1 MLWFVGLGISGTQSI
16 PIEVVKIIQ
25 KADFVYLEA
34 FTSPISKQH
43 EDEIKNMVNGS
54 FKIAKRW
61 LVEDGQEILKTS
73 KSSTV
78 VLLSYGDPYVATT
91 HIELRTRAKLE
102 NIETNTIHSASAITS
117 MIGEAG
123 LQLYKVGRV
132 VTIMNEKK
140 STITPY
146 TTIFKNLTQGLH
158 SVLLLEYNHD
168 KNYFLDPKDAISNLL
183 DVEKEQKRNV
193 LNNDTFAIIAS
204 RIGFET
210 QKIISGKFSNLLKVD
225 FGEPPHSIIIT
236 GKLHFTESDAIN
248 VLTECLDK
256 PSDNSTRIKST
267 SVQMI
272 EKYVP
277 MVRKALEEIRPLYN
291 DSKEFQEVFENA
303 ELYIN
308 DAENFLKQGK
318 DENAVL
324 SIGYADGVPR
334 NLSGKINVIYKN
346 TLYPQVGSITMDQMM
361 VDITG
366 SNEIKVG
373 STMVLLG
380 SDGDKIISPLE
391 WARKSNTIPWEIL
404 CSFKNRLP
412 RVQVD

>member
-1 MLWFVGLGISGTQSI
+1 MLWFVGLGISGTRSI

-25 KADFVYLEA
+25 EADFVYLEA

-73 KSSTV
+73 KSSTA

-117 MIGEAG
+117 MVGEAG
-123 LQLYKVGRV
+123 LQFYKVGRM

-146 TTIFKNLTQGLH
+146 TAIFKNLTQGLH
-158 SVLLLEYNHD
+158 SIILLEYNHD
-168 KNYFLDPKDAISNLL
+168 ENYFLDPKDAISNLL

-291 DSKEFQEVFENA
+291 DTKEFQEVFENA
-303 ELYIN
+303 KLYIN
-308 DAENFLKQGK
+308 DAENFLEQGK

-324 SIGYADGVPR
+324 SIGYADGLVDALRIAKGIDP
-334 NLSGKINVIYKN
+334 KI
-346 TLYPQVGSITMDQMM
+346 
-361 VDITG
+361 
-366 SNEIKVG
+366 
-373 STMVLLG
+373 
-380 SDGDKIISPLE
+380 
-391 WARKSNTIPWEIL
+391 
-404 CSFKNRLP
+404 
-412 RVQVD
+412 

>member
-1 MLWFVGLGISGTQSI
+1 MLWFVGLGISGTKSI

-25 KADFVYLEA
+25 DADIVYLEI
-34 FTSPISKQH
+34 FTSPISQMH
-43 EDEIKNMVNGS
+43 EEEIKNMVNGS

-61 LVEDGQEILKTS
+61 LVEDGQEILKAS

-78 VLLSYGDPYVATT
+78 VLLSYGDPYMATT
-91 HIELRTRAKLE
+91 HIELRTRAELE
-102 NIETNTIHSASAITS
+102 NIETKTVHSASIITS

-123 LQLYKVGRV
+123 LQFYKVGRV

-146 TTIFKNLTQGLH
+146 TAINKNLTQGLH
-158 SVLLLEYNHD
+158 SVILLEYNHD
-168 KNYFLDPKDAISNLL
+168 KKYFLDPKNAISNLL
-183 DVEKEQKRNV
+183 DIEKEQKKFI
-193 LNNDTFAIIAS
+193 LSDDTFTIIAS

-225 FGEPPHSIIIT
+225 FGEPPHSIIIP

-256 PSDNSTRIKST
+256 PSDNSAGIKST

-277 MVRKALEEIRPLYN
+277 MVRKALEEIKPLYN
-291 DSKEFQEVFENA
+291 ESKEFQEVFENA

-324 SIGYADGVPR
+324 SIGYADGLVDALRMAKGIEP
-334 NLSGKINVIYKN
+334 KI
-346 TLYPQVGSITMDQMM
+346 
-361 VDITG
+361 
-366 SNEIKVG
+366 
-373 STMVLLG
+373 
-380 SDGDKIISPLE
+380 
-391 WARKSNTIPWEIL
+391 
-404 CSFKNRLP
+404 
-412 RVQVD
+412 

>member
-1 MLWFVGLGISGTQSI
+1 MLWFVGLGISGTRSI
-16 PIEVVKIIQ
+16 PIEVAKIIQ
-25 KADFVYLEA
+25 EADFVYLEA

-73 KSSTV
+73 KSSTA

-117 MIGEAG
+117 MVGEAG
-123 LQLYKVGRV
+123 LQFYKVGRM

-146 TTIFKNLTQGLH
+146 TAIFKNLTQGLH
-158 SVLLLEYNHD
+158 SIILLEYNHD
-168 KNYFLDPKDAISNLL
+168 ENYFLDPKDALSNLL

-256 PSDNSTRIKST
+256 SSDNSTRIKST

-324 SIGYADGVPR
+324 SIGYADG
-334 NLSGKINVIYKN
+334 L
-346 TLYPQVGSITMDQMM
+346 
-361 VDITG
+361 VDALRIAKG
-366 SNEIKVG
+366 IDPK
-373 STMVLLG
+373 M
-380 SDGDKIISPLE
+380 
-391 WARKSNTIPWEIL
+391 
-404 CSFKNRLP
+404 
-412 RVQVD
+412 

>member
-1 MLWFVGLGISGTQSI
+1 MLWFVGLGISGTRSI
-16 PIEVVKIIQ
+16 QIEVVKIIQ
-25 KADFVYLEA
+25 EADFVYLEA

-73 KSSTV
+73 KSSTA

-117 MIGEAG
+117 MVGEAG
-123 LQLYKVGRV
+123 LQFYKVGRM

-140 STITPY
+140 STISPY
-146 TTIFKNLTQGLH
+146 TAIFKNLTQGLH
-158 SVLLLEYNHD
+158 SIILLEYNHD
-168 KNYFLDPKDAISNLL
+168 ENYFLDPKDAISNLL

-324 SIGYADGVPR
+324 SIGYADGLVDALRIAKGIDP
-334 NLSGKINVIYKN
+334 KI
-346 TLYPQVGSITMDQMM
+346 
-361 VDITG
+361 
-366 SNEIKVG
+366 
-373 STMVLLG
+373 
-380 SDGDKIISPLE
+380 
-391 WARKSNTIPWEIL
+391 
-404 CSFKNRLP
+404 
-412 RVQVD
+412 

>member
-1 MLWFVGLGISGTQSI
+1 MLWFVGLGISGTKSI

-25 KADFVYLEA
+25 DADIVYLEV
-34 FTSPISKQH
+34 FTSPISQTY
-43 EDEIKNMVNGS
+43 EEEIKNMVNGS

-61 LVEDGQEILKTS
+61 LVEDGQEILKAS

-78 VLLSYGDPYVATT
+78 VLLSYGDPYMATT
-91 HIELRTRAKLE
+91 HIELRTRAELE
-102 NIETNTIHSASAITS
+102 NIETKTVHSASIITS

-123 LQLYKVGRV
+123 LQFYKVGRV

-146 TTIFKNLTQGLH
+146 TAINKNLTQGLH
-158 SVLLLEYNHD
+158 SVILLEYNYD
-168 KNYFLDPKDAISNLL
+168 KKYFLDPKNAISNLL
-183 DVEKEQKRNV
+183 DIEKEQKKSI
-193 LNNDTFAIIAS
+193 LSDDTFAIIAS

-225 FGEPPHSIIIT
+225 FGEPPHSIIIP

-256 PSDNSTRIKST
+256 PSDNSAGIKST

-277 MVRKALEEIRPLYN
+277 MVRKALEEIKPLYN
-291 DSKEFQEVFENA
+291 ESKEFQEVFENA

-324 SIGYADGVPR
+324 SIGYADGLVDALRMAKGIEP
-334 NLSGKINVIYKN
+334 KI
-346 TLYPQVGSITMDQMM
+346 
-361 VDITG
+361 
-366 SNEIKVG
+366 
-373 STMVLLG
+373 
-380 SDGDKIISPLE
+380 
-391 WARKSNTIPWEIL
+391 
-404 CSFKNRLP
+404 
-412 RVQVD
+412 

>member
-1 MLWFVGLGISGTQSI
+1 MLWFVGLGISGTRSI

-25 KADFVYLEA
+25 KADFVYLES
-34 FTSPISKQH
+34 FTSPIYKQQ
-43 EDEIKNMVNGS
+43 EEEIKNIVSGS

-61 LVEDGQEILKTS
+61 LVEDGQEILKAS

-78 VLLSYGDPYVATT
+78 VLLSYGDPYIATT

-102 NIETNTIHSASAITS
+102 KIETNTIHSASAITS

-123 LQLYKVGRV
+123 LQFYKVGRI

-140 STITPY
+140 SVITPY
-146 TTIFKNLTQGLH
+146 TSIFKNLIQGLH
-158 SVLLLEYNHD
+158 SVILLEYNQD
-168 KNYFLDPKDAISNLL
+168 ENYFLDPKDAISSLM

-193 LNNDTFAIIAS
+193 VNNDTFAIVAS

-210 QKIISGKFSNLLKVD
+210 QKITSGKFSNLLKVD

-291 DSKEFQEVFENA
+291 DTKEFQEVFENA

-324 SIGYADGVPR
+324 SIGYADGLVGGLRIAKGIDP
-334 NLSGKINVIYKN
+334 KI
-346 TLYPQVGSITMDQMM
+346 
-361 VDITG
+361 
-366 SNEIKVG
+366 
-373 STMVLLG
+373 
-380 SDGDKIISPLE
+380 
-391 WARKSNTIPWEIL
+391 
-404 CSFKNRLP
+404 
-412 RVQVD
+412 

>member
-1 MLWFVGLGISGTQSI
+1 MLWFVGLGISGTKSI

-25 KADFVYLEA
+25 DADIVYLEI
-34 FTSPISKQH
+34 FTSPISQMY
-43 EDEIKNMVNGS
+43 EEEIKNMVTGR

-61 LVEDGQEILKTS
+61 LVEDGQEILNAS

-91 HIELRTRAKLE
+91 HIELRTRAELE
-102 NIETNTIHSASAITS
+102 NIETKTVHSASIITS

-123 LQLYKVGRV
+123 LQFYKVGRV

-146 TTIFKNLTQGLH
+146 TAINKNLTQGLH
-158 SVLLLEYNHD
+158 SVILLEYNHD
-168 KNYFLDPKDAISNLL
+168 KKYFLDPKNAISNLL
-183 DVEKEQKRNV
+183 DIEKEQKKFI
-193 LNNDTFAIIAS
+193 LSDDTFTIIAS

-225 FGEPPHSIIIT
+225 FGEPPHSIIIP

-256 PSDNSTRIKST
+256 PSDNSAGIKST

-277 MVRKALEEIRPLYN
+277 MVRKALEEIKPLYN
-291 DSKEFQEVFENA
+291 ESKEFQEVFENA

-324 SIGYADGVPR
+324 SIGYADGLVDALRMAKGIEP
-334 NLSGKINVIYKN
+334 KI
-346 TLYPQVGSITMDQMM
+346 
-361 VDITG
+361 
-366 SNEIKVG
+366 
-373 STMVLLG
+373 
-380 SDGDKIISPLE
+380 
-391 WARKSNTIPWEIL
+391 
-404 CSFKNRLP
+404 
-412 RVQVD
+412 

>member
-1 MLWFVGLGISGTQSI
+1 MLWFVGLGISGTRSI

-25 KADFVYLEA
+25 EADFVYLEA

-73 KSSTV
+73 KSSTA

-91 HIELRTRAKLE
+91 PIELRTRAKLE

-117 MIGEAG
+117 MTGEAG
-123 LQLYKVGRV
+123 LQFYKVGRM

-146 TTIFKNLTQGLH
+146 TAIFKNLTQGLH
-158 SVLLLEYNHD
+158 SIILLEYNHD
-168 KNYFLDPKDAISNLL
+168 ENYFLDPKDAISNLL

-204 RIGFET
+204 RIGFKT

-225 FGEPPHSIIIT
+225 FGEPPHSVIIT

-324 SIGYADGVPR
+324 SIGYADGLVDALRIAKGIDP
-334 NLSGKINVIYKN
+334 KI
-346 TLYPQVGSITMDQMM
+346 
-361 VDITG
+361 
-366 SNEIKVG
+366 
-373 STMVLLG
+373 
-380 SDGDKIISPLE
+380 
-391 WARKSNTIPWEIL
+391 
-404 CSFKNRLP
+404 
-412 RVQVD
+412 

>member
-1 MLWFVGLGISGTQSI
+1 MLWFVGLGISGTRSI

-25 KADFVYLEA
+25 EADFVYLEA

-73 KSSTV
+73 KSSTA

-117 MIGEAG
+117 MVGEAG
-123 LQLYKVGRV
+123 LQFYKVGRM

-146 TTIFKNLTQGLH
+146 TAIFKNLTQGLH
-158 SVLLLEYNHD
+158 SIILLEYNHD
-168 KNYFLDPKDAISNLL
+168 ENYFLDPKDAISNLL

-193 LNNDTFAIIAS
+193 LNSNTFAIIAS

-291 DSKEFQEVFENA
+291 DTKEFQEVFENA

-324 SIGYADGVPR
+324 SIGYADGLVDALRMAKGIDP
-334 NLSGKINVIYKN
+334 KI
-346 TLYPQVGSITMDQMM
+346 
-361 VDITG
+361 
-366 SNEIKVG
+366 
-373 STMVLLG
+373 
-380 SDGDKIISPLE
+380 
-391 WARKSNTIPWEIL
+391 
-404 CSFKNRLP
+404 
-412 RVQVD
+412 

>member
-1 MLWFVGLGISGTQSI
+1 MLWFVGLGISGTRSI

-25 KADFVYLEA
+25 EADFVYLEA

-61 LVEDGQEILKTS
+61 LVEDGQEILNAS

-158 SVLLLEYNHD
+158 SVLLLEYNQD
-168 KNYFLDPKDAISNLL
+168 ENYFLDPNNAISNLL

-193 LNNDTFAIIAS
+193 VNKDTFAIVAS

-210 QKIISGKFSNLLKVD
+210 QKITSGKFSNLLEVD

-248 VLTECLDK
+248 VLTECIDK
-256 PSDNSTRIKST
+256 PSDNSSRIKST

-272 EKYVP
+272 ERYVP

-291 DSKEFQEVFENA
+291 NSKEFQEVFENA

-324 SIGYADGVPR
+324 SIGYADG
-334 NLSGKINVIYKN
+334 L
-346 TLYPQVGSITMDQMM
+346 
-361 VDITG
+361 VDALRMAKGIDP
-366 SNEIKVG
+366 K
-373 STMVLLG
+373 M
-380 SDGDKIISPLE
+380 
-391 WARKSNTIPWEIL
+391 
-404 CSFKNRLP
+404 
-412 RVQVD
+412 

>member
-1 MLWFVGLGISGTQSI
+1 MLWFVGLGISGTRSI

-25 KADFVYLEA
+25 KADFVYLES
-34 FTSPISKQH
+34 FTSPIYKQQ
-43 EDEIKNMVNGS
+43 EEEIKNMVNGS

-61 LVEDGQEILKTS
+61 LVEDGQEILKAS

-78 VLLSYGDPYVATT
+78 VLLSYGDPYIATT

-102 NIETNTIHSASAITS
+102 KIETNTIHSASAITS

-123 LQLYKVGRV
+123 LQFYKVGRI

-140 STITPY
+140 SIITPY
-146 TTIFKNLTQGLH
+146 TSIFKNLIQGLH
-158 SVLLLEYNHD
+158 SVILLEYNQD
-168 KNYFLDPKDAISNLL
+168 ENYFLDPKDAISNLL

-193 LNNDTFAIIAS
+193 VNNDTFAIVAS

-210 QKIISGKFSNLLKVD
+210 QKITSGKFSNLLKVD

-291 DSKEFQEVFENA
+291 DTKEFQEVFENA

-324 SIGYADGVPR
+324 SIGYADG
-334 NLSGKINVIYKN
+334 L
-346 TLYPQVGSITMDQMM
+346 
-361 VDITG
+361 VDALRIAKG
-366 SNEIKVG
+366 IDPK
-373 STMVLLG
+373 M
-380 SDGDKIISPLE
+380 
-391 WARKSNTIPWEIL
+391 
-404 CSFKNRLP
+404 
-412 RVQVD
+412 

>member
-25 KADFVYLEA
+25 KADFVYLES
-34 FTSPISKQH
+34 FTSPIYKQQ
-43 EDEIKNMVNGS
+43 EEEIKNIVSGS

-61 LVEDGQEILKTS
+61 LVEDGQEILKAS

-78 VLLSYGDPYVATT
+78 VLLSYGDPYIATT

-102 NIETNTIHSASAITS
+102 KIETNTIHSASAITS

-123 LQLYKVGRV
+123 LQFYKVGRI

-140 STITPY
+140 SVITPY
-146 TTIFKNLTQGLH
+146 TAIFKNLIQGLH
-158 SVLLLEYNHD
+158 SVILLEYNQD
-168 KNYFLDPKDAISNLL
+168 ENYFLDPNDAISSLM

-193 LNNDTFAIIAS
+193 VNNDTFAIVAS

-210 QKIISGKFSNLLKVD
+210 QKITSGKFSNLLKVD

-256 PSDNSTRIKST
+256 PSDNSSRIKSI
-267 SVQMI
+267 SIQMI
-272 EKYVP
+272 ERYVP
-277 MVRKALEEIRPLYN
+277 MVRETLEEIKPLYN
-291 DSKEFQEVFENA
+291 DSKEFQVVFQNA

-324 SIGYADGVPR
+324 SIGYADGLVDALRMAKGIDP
-334 NLSGKINVIYKN
+334 KI
-346 TLYPQVGSITMDQMM
+346 
-361 VDITG
+361 
-366 SNEIKVG
+366 
-373 STMVLLG
+373 
-380 SDGDKIISPLE
+380 
-391 WARKSNTIPWEIL
+391 
-404 CSFKNRLP
+404 
-412 RVQVD
+412 

>member
-1 MLWFVGLGISGTQSI
+1 MLWFVGLGISGTNSI
-16 PIEVVKIIQ
+16 SIDVVKIIQ
-25 KADFVYLEA
+25 EADFVYLEA
-34 FTSPISKQH
+34 FTSPISQIH
-43 EDEIKNMVNGS
+43 EDEIKNIVNGD

-102 NIETNTIHSASAITS
+102 KIETKTIHSASAITS

-123 LQLYKVGRV
+123 LQFYKIGRIM
-132 VTIMNEKK
+132 TIMNEKK
-140 STITPY
+140 STMTPY
-146 TTIFKNLTQGLH
+146 SAIFKNLTDGLH
-158 SVLLLEYNHD
+158 SVILLEYNQD
-168 KNYFLDPKDAISNLL
+168 KNYFLDPKNAISNLL
-183 DVEKEQKRNV
+183 DIEREYKRDV
-193 LNNDTFAIIAS
+193 LTNDTFAIVAS

-210 QKIISGKFSNLLKVD
+210 QKIISGKLGNLLKID
-225 FGEPPHSIIIT
+225 FGEPPHSIIVT

-256 PSDNSTRIKST
+256 PSDNSSKIKNI

-291 DSKEFQEVFENA
+291 DSKEFKEVFENA

-318 DENAVL
+318 DETAVL
-324 SIGYADGVPR
+324 SIGYADG
-334 NLSGKINVIYKN
+334 L
-346 TLYPQVGSITMDQMM
+346 
-361 VDITG
+361 VDALRIAKG
-366 SNEIKVG
+366 IDPK
-373 STMVLLG
+373 M
-380 SDGDKIISPLE
+380 
-391 WARKSNTIPWEIL
+391 
-404 CSFKNRLP
+404 
-412 RVQVD
+412 

>member
-1 MLWFVGLGISGTQSI
+1 MLWFVGLGISGTRSI

-25 KADFVYLEA
+25 KADFVYLES
-34 FTSPISKQH
+34 FTSPIYKQQ
-43 EDEIKNMVNGS
+43 EEEIKNMVNGS

-61 LVEDGQEILKTS
+61 LVEDGQEILKAS

-102 NIETNTIHSASAITS
+102 KIETNTIHSASAITS

-123 LQLYKVGRV
+123 LQFYKVGRI

-140 STITPY
+140 SIITPY
-146 TTIFKNLTQGLH
+146 TSIFKNLIQGLH
-158 SVLLLEYNHD
+158 SVILLEYNQD
-168 KNYFLDPKDAISNLL
+168 ENYFLDPKDAISSLM

-193 LNNDTFAIIAS
+193 VNNDTFAIVAS
-204 RIGFET
+204 RIGFKT
-210 QKIISGKFSNLLKVD
+210 QKITSGKFSNLLKVD

-256 PSDNSTRIKST
+256 PSDNSSRIKST
-267 SVQMI
+267 SIQMI

-277 MVRKALEEIRPLYN
+277 MVRVALEEVKPFYN
-291 DSKEFQEVFENA
+291 NAKEFQEILQNA

-308 DAENFLKQGK
+308 DAENFLKQGN

-324 SIGYADGVPR
+324 SIGYADG
-334 NLSGKINVIYKN
+334 L
-346 TLYPQVGSITMDQMM
+346 
-361 VDITG
+361 VDALRMAKGIDP
-366 SNEIKVG
+366 K
-373 STMVLLG
+373 M
-380 SDGDKIISPLE
+380 
-391 WARKSNTIPWEIL
+391 
-404 CSFKNRLP
+404 
-412 RVQVD
+412 

>member
-25 KADFVYLEA
+25 EADFVYLEA

-73 KSSTV
+73 KSSTA

-117 MIGEAG
+117 MVGEAG
-123 LQLYKVGRV
+123 LQFYKVGRM

-146 TTIFKNLTQGLH
+146 TAIFKNLTQGLH
-158 SVLLLEYNHD
+158 SIILLEYNHD
-168 KNYFLDPKDAISNLL
+168 ENYFLDPKDAISNLL

-204 RIGFET
+204 RIGFKT

-308 DAENFLKQGK
+308 DAENFLKQGN

-324 SIGYADGVPR
+324 SIGYADGLVDALRIAKGIDP
-334 NLSGKINVIYKN
+334 KI
-346 TLYPQVGSITMDQMM
+346 
-361 VDITG
+361 
-366 SNEIKVG
+366 
-373 STMVLLG
+373 
-380 SDGDKIISPLE
+380 
-391 WARKSNTIPWEIL
+391 
-404 CSFKNRLP
+404 
-412 RVQVD
+412 

>member
-1 MLWFVGLGISGTQSI
+1 MLWFVGLGISGTRSI
-16 PIEVVKIIQ
+16 PIEVIKIIQ
-25 KADFVYLEA
+25 EADFVYLEA

-61 LVEDGQEILKTS
+61 LVEDGQEILNAS

-102 NIETNTIHSASAITS
+102 NIKTSTIHSASVITS

-123 LQLYKVGRV
+123 LQFYKVGRV

-146 TTIFKNLTQGLH
+146 TIIFKNLAQGLH
-158 SVLLLEYNHD
+158 SVILLEYNHD
-168 KNYFLDPKDAISNLL
+168 ENYFLDPKDAISNLL
-183 DVEKEQKRNV
+183 DVEKEQKRSV
-193 LNNDTFAIIAS
+193 LNYDTFAIIAS
-204 RIGFET
+204 RIGFDT

-248 VLTECLDK
+248 VLTECIDK
-256 PSDNSTRIKST
+256 SSDNSDGIKSI

-272 EKYVP
+272 ERYVP
-277 MVRKALEEIRPLYN
+277 MVRKALEEIRQLYN
-291 DSKEFQEVFENA
+291 NSEEFQEVFENA

-324 SIGYADGVPR
+324 SIGYADG
-334 NLSGKINVIYKN
+334 L
-346 TLYPQVGSITMDQMM
+346 
-361 VDITG
+361 VDALRMAKGIDP
-366 SNEIKVG
+366 K
-373 STMVLLG
+373 M
-380 SDGDKIISPLE
+380 
-391 WARKSNTIPWEIL
+391 
-404 CSFKNRLP
+404 
-412 RVQVD
+412 

>member
-1 MLWFVGLGISGTQSI
+1 MLWFVGLGISGTRSI

-25 KADFVYLEA
+25 EADFVYLEA

-117 MIGEAG
+117 MTGEAG
-123 LQLYKVGRV
+123 LQFYKVGRM

-146 TTIFKNLTQGLH
+146 TAIFKNLTQGLH
-158 SVLLLEYNHD
+158 SIILLEYNHD
-168 KNYFLDPKDAISNLL
+168 ENYFLDPKDAISNLL
-183 DVEKEQKRNV
+183 DVEKEQKRSV
-193 LNNDTFAIIAS
+193 LNYDTFAIIAS
-204 RIGFET
+204 RIGFDT

-248 VLTECLDK
+248 VLTECIDK
-256 PSDNSTRIKST
+256 SSDNSDGIKSI

-272 EKYVP
+272 ERYVP
-277 MVRKALEEIRPLYN
+277 MVRKALEEIRQLYN
-291 DSKEFQEVFENA
+291 NSEEFQEVFENA

-324 SIGYADGVPR
+324 SIGYADG
-334 NLSGKINVIYKN
+334 L
-346 TLYPQVGSITMDQMM
+346 
-361 VDITG
+361 VDALRMAKGIDP
-366 SNEIKVG
+366 K
-373 STMVLLG
+373 M
-380 SDGDKIISPLE
+380 
-391 WARKSNTIPWEIL
+391 
-404 CSFKNRLP
+404 
-412 RVQVD
+412 

>member
-1 MLWFVGLGISGTQSI
+1 MLWFVGLGISGTRSI

-25 KADFVYLEA
+25 EADFVYLEA

-73 KSSTV
+73 KSSTA

-117 MIGEAG
+117 MVGEAG
-123 LQLYKVGRV
+123 LQFYKVGRM

-140 STITPY
+140 STISPY
-146 TTIFKNLTQGLH
+146 TAIFKNLTQGLH
-158 SVLLLEYNHD
+158 SIILLEYNHD
-168 KNYFLDPKDAISNLL
+168 ENYFLDPKDAISNLL

-193 LNNDTFAIIAS
+193 LSNDTFAIIAS

-291 DSKEFQEVFENA
+291 DTKEFQEVFENA

-324 SIGYADGVPR
+324 SIGYADGLVDALRIAKGIDP
-334 NLSGKINVIYKN
+334 KI
-346 TLYPQVGSITMDQMM
+346 
-361 VDITG
+361 
-366 SNEIKVG
+366 
-373 STMVLLG
+373 
-380 SDGDKIISPLE
+380 
-391 WARKSNTIPWEIL
+391 
-404 CSFKNRLP
+404 
-412 RVQVD
+412 

>member
-1 MLWFVGLGISGTQSI
+1 MLWFVGLGISGTRSI

-25 KADFVYLEA
+25 KADFVYLES
-34 FTSPISKQH
+34 FTSPIYKQQ
-43 EDEIKNMVNGS
+43 EEEIKNIVSGS

-61 LVEDGQEILKTS
+61 LVEDGQEILKAS

-78 VLLSYGDPYVATT
+78 VLLSYGDPYIATT

-102 NIETNTIHSASAITS
+102 KIETNTIHSASAITS

-123 LQLYKVGRV
+123 LQFYKVGRI

-140 STITPY
+140 SVITPY
-146 TTIFKNLTQGLH
+146 TSIFKNLIQGLH
-158 SVLLLEYNHD
+158 SVILLEYNQD
-168 KNYFLDPKDAISNLL
+168 ENYFLDPKDAISSLM

-193 LNNDTFAIIAS
+193 VNNDTFAIVAS

-210 QKIISGKFSNLLKVD
+210 QKITSGKFSNLLKVD

-256 PSDNSTRIKST
+256 PSDNSNRIKST
-267 SVQMI
+267 SIQMI

-277 MVRKALEEIRPLYN
+277 MVRVALEEVKPFYN
-291 DSKEFQEVFENA
+291 NAKEFQEILQNA

-308 DAENFLKQGK
+308 DAENFLKQGN

-324 SIGYADGVPR
+324 SIGYADG
-334 NLSGKINVIYKN
+334 L
-346 TLYPQVGSITMDQMM
+346 
-361 VDITG
+361 VDALRMAKGIDP
-366 SNEIKVG
+366 K
-373 STMVLLG
+373 M
-380 SDGDKIISPLE
+380 
-391 WARKSNTIPWEIL
+391 
-404 CSFKNRLP
+404 
-412 RVQVD
+412 

>member
-1 MLWFVGLGISGTQSI
+1 MLWFVGLGISGTRSI

-25 KADFVYLEA
+25 KADFVYLES
-34 FTSPISKQH
+34 FTSPIYKQQ
-43 EDEIKNMVNGS
+43 EEEIKNIVSGS

-61 LVEDGQEILKTS
+61 LVEDGQEILKAS

-78 VLLSYGDPYVATT
+78 VLLSYGDPYIATT

-102 NIETNTIHSASAITS
+102 KIETNTIHSASAITS

-123 LQLYKVGRV
+123 LQFYKVGRI

-140 STITPY
+140 SVITPY
-146 TTIFKNLTQGLH
+146 TSIFKNLIQGLH
-158 SVLLLEYNHD
+158 SVILLEYNQD
-168 KNYFLDPKDAISNLL
+168 ENYFLDPKDAISSLM

-193 LNNDTFAIIAS
+193 VNNDTFAIVAS
-204 RIGFET
+204 RIGFKT
-210 QKIISGKFSNLLKVD
+210 QKITSGKFSNLLKVD

-256 PSDNSTRIKST
+256 PSDNSNRIKSI
-267 SVQMI
+267 SIQMI

-277 MVRKALEEIRPLYN
+277 MVREALEEIKPLYN
-291 DSKEFQEVFENA
+291 DSKEFQVVFQNA

-324 SIGYADGVPR
+324 SIGYADG
-334 NLSGKINVIYKN
+334 L
-346 TLYPQVGSITMDQMM
+346 
-361 VDITG
+361 VDALRMAKGIDP
-366 SNEIKVG
+366 K
-373 STMVLLG
+373 M
-380 SDGDKIISPLE
+380 
-391 WARKSNTIPWEIL
+391 
-404 CSFKNRLP
+404 
-412 RVQVD
+412 

>member
-1 MLWFVGLGISGTQSI
+1 MLWFVGLGISGTRSI

-25 KADFVYLEA
+25 EADFVYLEA

-73 KSSTV
+73 KSSTA

-117 MIGEAG
+117 MVGEAG
-123 LQLYKVGRV
+123 LQFYKVGRM

-140 STITPY
+140 STISPY
-146 TTIFKNLTQGLH
+146 TAIFKNLTQGLH
-158 SVLLLEYNHD
+158 SIILLEYNHD
-168 KNYFLDPKDAISNLL
+168 ENYFLDPKDAISNVL

-193 LNNDTFAIIAS
+193 LSNDTFAIIAS

-318 DENAVL
+318 DEKAVL
-324 SIGYADGVPR
+324 SIGYADGLVDALRIAKGIDP
-334 NLSGKINVIYKN
+334 KI
-346 TLYPQVGSITMDQMM
+346 
-361 VDITG
+361 
-366 SNEIKVG
+366 
-373 STMVLLG
+373 
-380 SDGDKIISPLE
+380 
-391 WARKSNTIPWEIL
+391 
-404 CSFKNRLP
+404 
-412 RVQVD
+412 

>member
-1 MLWFVGLGISGTQSI
+1 MLWFVGLGISGTRSI

-25 KADFVYLEA
+25 KADFVYLES
-34 FTSPISKQH
+34 FTSPIYKQQ
-43 EDEIKNMVNGS
+43 EEEIKNMVNGS

-123 LQLYKVGRV
+123 LQFYKVGRM

-158 SVLLLEYNHD
+158 SVILLEYNHD
-168 KNYFLDPKDAISNLL
+168 ENYFLDPKDAISNLL

-193 LNNDTFAIIAS
+193 VNNDTFAIVAS

-210 QKIISGKFSNLLKVD
+210 QKITSGKFSNLLKVD

-256 PSDNSTRIKST
+256 PSDNSNRIKSI
-267 SVQMI
+267 SIQMI
-272 EKYVP
+272 ERYVP
-277 MVRKALEEIRPLYN
+277 MVREALEEVKPFYN
-291 DSKEFQEVFENA
+291 NAKEFQEILQNA

-324 SIGYADGVPR
+324 SIGYADG
-334 NLSGKINVIYKN
+334 L
-346 TLYPQVGSITMDQMM
+346 
-361 VDITG
+361 VDALRMAKGIDP
-366 SNEIKVG
+366 K
-373 STMVLLG
+373 M
-380 SDGDKIISPLE
+380 
-391 WARKSNTIPWEIL
+391 
-404 CSFKNRLP
+404 
-412 RVQVD
+412 

>member
-1 MLWFVGLGISGTQSI
+1 MLWFVGLGISGTRSI
-16 PIEVVKIIQ
+16 PIEVIKIIQ
-25 KADFVYLEA
+25 EADFVYLEA

-61 LVEDGQEILKTS
+61 LVEDGQEILKAS
-73 KSSTV
+73 KCSTV

-102 NIETNTIHSASAITS
+102 NIKTSTIHSASVITS

-123 LQLYKVGRV
+123 LQFYKVGRV

-146 TTIFKNLTQGLH
+146 TIIFKNLAQGLH
-158 SVLLLEYNHD
+158 SVILLEYNHD
-168 KNYFLDPKDAISNLL
+168 ENYFLDPKDAISNLL
-183 DVEKEQKRNV
+183 DVEKEQKRSV
-193 LNNDTFAIIAS
+193 LNYDTFAIIAS
-204 RIGFET
+204 RIGFDT

-248 VLTECLDK
+248 VLTECIDK
-256 PSDNSTRIKST
+256 SSDNSDGIKSI

-272 EKYVP
+272 ERYVP
-277 MVRKALEEIRPLYN
+277 MVRKALEEIRQLYN
-291 DSKEFQEVFENA
+291 NSEEFQEVFENA

-324 SIGYADGVPR
+324 SIGYADG
-334 NLSGKINVIYKN
+334 L
-346 TLYPQVGSITMDQMM
+346 
-361 VDITG
+361 VDALRMAKGIDP
-366 SNEIKVG
+366 K
-373 STMVLLG
+373 M
-380 SDGDKIISPLE
+380 
-391 WARKSNTIPWEIL
+391 
-404 CSFKNRLP
+404 
-412 RVQVD
+412 